1 MNIRTFNKI
10 IVLAISLT
18 VSMFAIAVDDPAPV
32 ATPIK
37 PPVATPGGGG
47 GGPETPTP
55 EKPEDEKE
63 EEAAEAAHPPA
74 TEAGSGGTTTPEP
87 DICILGCVTLLGSNQ
102 KISITEIQKAH
113 GVDYEVTLL
122 DDALTV
128 TAFGVTNIEND
139 DYDTI
144 NENRFWESE
153 YLSENAW
160 NAGFEFTYLTNQVL
174 TSALGLFDDLFGLEE
189 DHVAFFYRTNS
200 LTAIK
205 GEGALDFKNTASGF
219 SLSLAVPLSEFAAFS
234 GNNLVSQSSVND
246 VPEPSTLAIFALGL
260 MGLASRRFNKKS

>member
-1 MNIRTFNKI
+1 MEIKMNIRTFNKI

-18 VSMFAIAVDDPAPV
+18 VSMFALAVDSADDAAAAAAAIPEGP
-32 ATPIK
+32 ATPK
-37 PPVATPGGGG
+37 TPPASQPPASAPGGGA
-47 GGPETPTP
+47 T
-55 EKPEDEKE
+55 
-63 EEAAEAAHPPA
+63 APPV
-74 TEAGSGGTTTPEP
+74 SNV
-87 DICILGCVTLLGSNQ
+87 CILGCVTLLGSNA